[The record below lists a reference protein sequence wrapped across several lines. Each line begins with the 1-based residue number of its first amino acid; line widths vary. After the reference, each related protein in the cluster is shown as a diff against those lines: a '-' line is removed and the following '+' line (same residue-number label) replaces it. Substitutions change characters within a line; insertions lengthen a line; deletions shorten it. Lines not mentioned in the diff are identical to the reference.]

1 MIKIDLSKTKDVFS
15 AYSQIDFSKIRKE
28 YADPATKY
36 AFDVLDRKILT
47 GYHIQLA
54 CFRHLRDLQIQN
66 TKDLPFE
73 YDINAV
79 ANLLKFAEMCPE
91 AESKQPVDLMD
102 SQKFV
107 LSQLVG
113 WIDVSDNQKR
123 FSRSIISMARH
134 NGKTYL
140 MAIVLC
146 YSFLIESIGRNNLQ
160 FLVSSIDAKQSAQ
173 LMGYVK
179 ETLSTLFTSK
189 TLRGMKNPFYRYN
202 EKIGIDLQGLSTQS
216 DKIIAKKTQ
225 NRIIRI
231 TFNSGTY
238 DGFHFTTAIGDEF
251 GSPDANDHKKLNSIT
266 SGQTMGVRSPQFI
279 RISTA
284 YEDPNVE
291 FHQTELAVLESI
303 ERDYKRDPD
312 YYNYLVLDWSQD
324 DKDET
329 YRPET
334 WAKSNPLINLPGK
347 KDAFLKSI
355 ENEKSASLV
364 SASINSF
371 QNKSMNLWLQTND
384 NSYVTLDDIE
394 SAVIND
400 FDIVGREVYVGFD
413 GSIGGDNSAIAF
425 VYPYKKDGEDK
436 FHIEQYSWIPWHD
449 NGSIEAKERADSL
462 PYRELAKKGFC
473 EVEPEPGVID
483 YESIFKWINAYIDE
497 NQLEVL
503 FFGIDNAAKG
513 NYIGTALVNS
523 TDYPIMPIAQI
534 PSELS
539 DPTEW
544 LRREF
549 INHKITIKDDSV
561 FKKSLLNAIVRETRM
576 GIRVDKG
583 ARRMRIDPVDA
594 TIDACYQAKLH
605 FTDYAYQSDID
616 SQIKR
621 MSEEDVKAWYSDPK
635 NGLI

>member
-1 MIKIDLSKTKDVFS
+1 MKIDLSKTKDVFS
-15 AYSQIDFSKIRKE
+15 AYKSIDFSDIRNK
-28 YADPATKY
+28 YKDPATKY
-36 AFDVLDRKILT
+36 AFDVLDKKILT

-54 CFRHLRDLQIQN
+54 CFRHLRDLQLQN
-66 TKDLPFE
+66 TDGFPFI
-73 YDINAV
+73 YHLQSV
-79 ANLLKFAEMCPE
+79 ANLLSFAEICPE

-102 SQKFV
+102 WQKFI
-107 LSQLVG
+107 LSMLSG
-113 WIDVSDNQKR
+113 WLNVNDGQKR
-123 FSRSIISMARH
+123 FSKAIVSVARH

-140 MAIVLC
+140 MSIVLC

-173 LMGYVK
+173 LMSYVK
-179 ETLSTLFTSK
+179 ETLSTLFTRP
-189 TLRGMKNPFYRYN
+189 TLRNRTNPFYKFN
-202 EKIGIDLQGLSTQS
+202 EEIGIDLKGLNTQS
-216 DKIIAKKTQ
+216 DMIIAKKNR
-225 NRIIRI
+225 NRIVRI

-266 SGQTMGVRSPQFI
+266 SGQTMGVESPQFI

-312 YYNYLVLDWSQD
+312 YLNYLVLDWAQD

-329 YRPET
+329 YNPEM
-334 WAKSNPLINLPGK
+334 WVKSNPLINLKGSK
-347 KDAFLKSI
+347 EKFLKSI
-355 ENEKSASLV
+355 ENERSSSLV
-364 SASINSF
+364 TASISSF

-394 SAVIND
+394 TAVINH
-400 FDIVGREVYVGFD
+400 FDIEGRKVYIGFD

-425 VYPYKKDGEDK
+425 VYPYQLDGKDK

-449 NGSIEAKERADSL
+449 NGSIEAKERADGL
-462 PYRELAKKGFC
+462 PYRELSKKGYC
-473 EVEPEPGVID
+473 EIEPDPGVID

-497 NQLEVL
+497 HRLDVL
-503 FFGIDNAAKG
+503 FFGLDNAAKG
-513 NYIGTALVNS
+513 SYLSEALVNS
-523 TDYPIMPIAQI
+523 TNYPVMPIAQI

-539 DPTEW
+539 DPTSW
-544 LRREF
+544 LRRAF
-549 INHKITIKDDSV
+549 INHDVTINDDDV
-561 FKKSLLNAIVRETRM
+561 FKKSLLNAVVRETRM
-576 GIRVDKG
+576 GIRIDKG

-605 FTDYAYQSDID
+605 FTEYAYQDDIEN
-616 SQIKR
+616 QIKR
-621 MSEEDVKAWYSDPK
+621 MSADEVKAWYSDPK